1 MKNIYVLFILL
12 IFTISNNAK
21 ANCPASTAPSN
32 LNASSICEKGFS
44 TFTGTLNDLSN
55 TLVWLDSANRIIGS
69 GNHFQHYINDV
80 GLNFK
85 AAEVG
90 YDLLNGSVGPIPSQF
105 TSTYPSQNFTN
116 GQYFTCQ
123 TTLRI
128 DSILLRSNN
137 PVQGYIQIWT
147 NAPENNG
154 YILQKFPFNITSGG
168 PANTRIPLAA
178 ILTSGNYF
186 INVEITGGSGILYR
200 ALTGASYPYQISNL
214 ISITGNNFG
223 AANNRYYYFFDWDVS
238 KMCISPLS
246 ASFSPTY
253 IQTKAETLPYQET
266 FNIGIPCDW
275 NNSAANANGIWQSGA
290 SSTFS
295 SSTFTIPSDPHIL
308 FSSDINC
315 NCDKSNSVI
324 RSPWFDLRSY
334 SKNTNM
340 KLLVSY
346 VYRAAQGSKVY
357 VKVRNGNNS
366 IQLIDSLSAQLGSYV
381 TKQIN
386 FTNFILSDSVQ
397 FIVEHKDMG
406 GDSSAIAISNIELIE
421 ECPVDFTT
429 NLDLTLDSYASEISW
444 EIRDAQTRE
453 LIAINLPYTNI
464 IPYQINIAKDARSIC
479 LTEGKSYVFKIMDS
493 FGDGLNDGI
502 NIGNYLLTN
511 SCGDTILK
519 GSGAFPYGGIVL
531 PDLAYD
537 SVIFSAKKSTPNL
550 GRDRTITLDDTLI
563 LDAGKYGPYLWS
575 TGDTTQSIRII
586 GRNLGTGNYTYSV
599 AIREQSCLTRDTIS
613 IEVVPI
619 FSPKI
624 FIHLITDTKGS
635 EITWELKDANTDTII
650 KSRGPFNDIIPYNVT
665 AATHIDSVNVEFNQ
679 EILFEIKDLAG
690 NGLFDGTNQGSIRIS
705 NNCKPIIFSN
715 NSKTFPFANGLQT
728 YDSVVFNSDVKP
740 MFVIGADFEI
750 CDDETITLNAGSSAY
765 EYLWS
770 IGNTSVTG
778 NPISFNSSTLLA
790 GENTIIVRNN
800 SGAICFASDTII
812 ITKNENPSSVF
823 STTQQGGL
831 LTCEANEI
839 GASIYSWNFGDG
851 NSASGKNV
859 THQYASNGNYM
870 VQLTVVS
877 IENCTSTSSKNI
889 IINGVGIANYT
900 NNNFE
905 LFPNPSNG
913 KIILSTT
920 IPTVADIQII
930 DMQGRVLQELKTLTI
945 NNEYELNIQHLE
957 KGTYIA
963 RISTI
968 FGNNNIKLILK

>member
-1 MKNIYVLFILL
+1 MKNIYVLSILL
-12 IFTISNNAK
+12 IFTISNNAR

-32 LNASSICEKGFS
+32 LNATSICEKGFS

-55 TLVWLDSANRIIGS
+55 TLVWLDSANKIIGS
-69 GNHFQHYINDV
+69 GNNFQYYINNV

-90 YDLLNGSVGPIPSQF
+90 YDLFNSSLGPLPSQF

-123 TTLRI
+123 TALRI

-137 PVQGYIQIWT
+137 PVQGFIQIWT

-186 INVEITGGSGILYR
+186 INVEITGGNGILYR
-200 ALTGASYPYQISNL
+200 ALTGATYPYQISNL
-214 ISITGNNFG
+214 ISITGNNFS

-266 FNIGIPCDW
+266 FNLGIPCDW
-275 NNSAANANGIWQSGA
+275 SNAAANTNGIWQSGA

-295 SSTFTIPSDPHIL
+295 TSAFTIPGDPHIL

-357 VKVRNGNNS
+357 LKVRNGDNS
-366 IQLIDSLSAQLGSYV
+366 IQLIDSLSAQIGVYI
-381 TKQIN
+381 TKEISL
-386 FTNFILSDSVQ
+386 TNFILSDSAQ
-397 FIVEHKDMG
+397 FIIEHRDKG
-406 GDSSAIAISNIELIE
+406 GDSSAIAISNIEVIE
-421 ECPVDFTT
+421 VCPADFTT
-429 NLDLTLDSYASEISW
+429 NLDLKLDSYASEISW

-464 IPYQINIAKDARSIC
+464 IPYQINLAKDARSIC

-493 FGDGLNDGI
+493 FGDGLNDGV

-519 GSGAFPYGGIVL
+519 GSGAFPYGGVVL

-537 SVIFSAKKSTPNL
+537 SVIFSAKKFTPNL
-550 GRDRTITLDDTLI
+550 GRDKTITLDDTLI

-575 TGDTTQSIRII
+575 TGDTTQTIRII
-586 GRNLGTGNYTYSV
+586 GRNLGTGNYNYSV
-599 AIREQSCLTRDTIS
+599 AIRKQSCLTRDTVS

-619 FSPKI
+619 YSPKI
-624 FIHLITDTKGS
+624 FINLITDTKGS
-635 EITWELKDANTDTII
+635 EIIWELRDAITDTVI
-650 KSRGPFNDIIPYNVT
+650 KSRGPFNDVIPYNVN
-665 AATHIDSVNVEFNQ
+665 AATHIDSVSVEFNQ
-679 EILFEIKDLAG
+679 EIIFKIKDLAG
-690 NGLFDGTNQGSIRIS
+690 NGLFDGTNQGSVRIS
-705 NNCKPIIFSN
+705 NNCKPVIFSN
-715 NSKTFPFANGLQT
+715 NSNTFPYANGLQK

-740 MFVIGADFEI
+740 MFNIGNNFEI
-750 CDDETITLNAGSSAY
+750 CDDKTITLNAGSSAY
-765 EYLWS
+765 EYLWT
-770 IGNTSVTG
+770 IGNTSITG
-778 NPISFNSSTLLA
+778 NPISFNSSALLT

-800 SGAICFASDTII
+800 SSAVCFASDTII
-812 ITKNENPSSVF
+812 ITKKENPLGTF
-823 STTQQGGL
+823 TTNQQGGL
-831 LTCEANEI
+831 LTCEANQI
-839 GASIYSWNFGDG
+839 GASMYSWNFGDG

-859 THQYASNGNYM
+859 THQYSSNGTYK
-870 VQLTVVS
+870 VELTVTN
-877 IENCTSTSSKNI
+877 INNCSSTSSKNI
-889 IINGVGIANYT
+889 VINGVGINSNST
-900 NNNFE
+900 NSFSIY
-905 LFPNPSNG
+905 PNPSNG
-913 KIILSTT
+913 KILIRTESILL
-920 IPTVADIQII
+920 AYIQII
-930 DMQGRVLQELKTLTI
+930 DMQGRVLVELKSTSI
-945 NNEYELNIQHLE
+945 QNEYELNIQHLE